1 MPSQRKKAV
10 EMTGRGKRGKPKTV
24 SPLFPPPLEIAA
36 RFPHSHRLDDEVP
49 LARHEPR
56 TPNYRKEPLLGLG
69 HPGIA
74 FRLIFQLEY
83 AEFLNLPEGSSP
95 ATYGGQFAGRPV
107 NLLPPDCVTSGRKE

>member
-1 MPSQRKKAV
+1 
-10 EMTGRGKRGKPKTV
+10 MTGRGKRGKPKGGF
-24 SPLFPPPLEIAA
+24 PLFPPPLEIAA

-83 AEFLNLPEGSSP
+83 ALWQPRN
-95 ATYGGQFAGRPV
+95 R
-107 NLLPPDCVTSGRKE
+107 